1 MAAVATIETPC
12 FNVKAH
18 GMDLCI
24 DPATH
29 TQFVSFRVA
38 LQMSVQELIGHLK
51 VLQAQPEVLQ
61 AEALGRS
68 PDLSAPLSGP
78 VPAPASSGVFASAA
92 GLSGTPRSNSGD
104 MKAAGTPAV
113 IVNEAASHALLAAA
127 CNGSA
132 AEVKLALEQGA
143 DVNFPDAAKQARTP
157 LHLALEAG
165 GNPEVIGLLLEAR
178 ANVNATTLM
187 GRTALH
193 CAVERY
199 LMTPPVTVRM
209 LTTSKADLS
218 AVDSRGASPIDMV
231 KAAAQM
237 AFQQQS
243 RPDDMP
249 NMGMRRV
256 LQMLDEVTDLP
267 TVAIPMLDQ
276 EVRNVL
282 FADME
287 NDKVVWHTD
296 STIGLYSLR
305 TQTMLFRKR
314 LRPGGPSGALQSCVL
329 CISANPMAS
338 TIAACL
344 EISEAQ
350 QGPQNVAIVWPN
362 GQLQDEEPL
371 KLNLGLR
378 PAPAGFAGE
387 LTPAQLCLSRKGA
400 NSPQVLVGK
409 LGDGQVYAWR
419 LNASRTQLLA
429 EVKLMNLCGLISV
442 SDSASWIACVDK
454 ETDEELVV
462 LRAEHQLK
470 QATPSQSC
478 QRVAS
483 LKRRPMCVALAE
495 RSDTSCLLAI
505 TESPPP
511 GLTASVIEVLEVTID
526 NGATTVYRVKPES
539 LCTMLQFCHESSIFL
554 ASAHIDGVVALYNL
568 QRGEV
573 SVSHDDPEL
582 RSLTVSPD
590 RMLVATAQGRHLRIY
605 RSTAL
610 ELTPA

>member
-1 MAAVATIETPC
+1 MAAIASIETPG
-12 FNVKAH
+12 FSVKAH

-38 LQMSVQELIGHLK
+38 LQMSVQELIDHLK
-51 VLQAQPEVLQ
+51 VLQAQSDPQ
-61 AEALGRS
+61 AEAPGGS
-68 PDLSAPLSGP
+68 ADLSAAAASVGLNPPP
-78 VPAPASSGVFASAA
+78 VPFQSSGVFASAA
-92 GLSGTPRSNSGD
+92 GIGASPNGSPDAMASP
-104 MKAAGTPAV
+104 AG
-113 IVNEAASHALLAAA
+113 IVNESASHALLAAA
-127 CNGSA
+127 CTGSA
-132 AEVKLALEQGA
+132 ADVKLALEQRA
-143 DVNFPDAAKQARTP
+143 DVNFPDAAKQQRTP

-165 GNPEVIGLLLEAR
+165 GNPEVVGLLLEAR

-187 GRTALH
+187 GRTAMH

-199 LMTPPVTVRM
+199 LMTPPVAVRM
-209 LTTSKADLS
+209 LAAAKADLS

-231 KAAAQM
+231 KAAAQL

-249 NMGMRRV
+249 SAGMRKV
-256 LQMLDEVTDLP
+256 LQMLDELTDLP
-267 TVAIPMLDQ
+267 TVAVPLLDQ
-276 EVRNVL
+276 EVRNVA
-282 FADME
+282 FVDMD

-296 STIGLYSLR
+296 GTIGLYSLR

-314 LRPGGPSGALQSCVL
+314 LRPGGPSGHVQSCVL
-329 CISANPMAS
+329 CVSANPM
-338 TIAACL
+338 TNTVAACL
-344 EISEAQ
+344 EITEAA

-378 PAPAGFAGE
+378 PAPAGLAGE
-387 LTPAQLCLSRKGA
+387 RSQAQLCLSQTGSS
-400 NSPQVLVGK
+400 SPQVLVGK

-429 EVKLMNLCGLISV
+429 EVKLMNLCGLIAV

-454 ETDEELVV
+454 EADDVLVV
-462 LRAEHQLK
+462 LRADPRANAQ
-470 QATPSQSC
+470 SQSG
-478 QRVAS
+478 QRVATI
-483 LKRRPMCVALAE
+483 KRRPMCVAVAE
-495 RSDTSCLLAI
+495 RLETSCLVAI
-505 TESPPP
+505 TENPPP
-511 GLTASVIEVLEVTID
+511 GLTASVIEVLEVNID
-526 NGATTVYRVKPES
+526 GGTATVYRVKPES
-539 LCTMLQFCHESSIFL
+539 LCMRIQFCHGSNIFL
-554 ASAHIDGVVALYNL
+554 ASAHVDGVVALYNL

-573 SVSHDDPEL
+573 AVSHDDPEI
-582 RSLTVSPD
+582 RSMSISPD
-590 RMLVATAQGRHLRIY
+590 RMLVATAQGRHFRVY

>member
-1 MAAVATIETPC
+1 
-12 FNVKAH
+12 
-18 GMDLCI
+18 
-24 DPATH
+24 
-29 TQFVSFRVA
+29 
-38 LQMSVQELIGHLK
+38 
-51 VLQAQPEVLQ
+51 
-61 AEALGRS
+61 
-68 PDLSAPLSGP
+68 
-78 VPAPASSGVFASAA
+78 
-92 GLSGTPRSNSGD
+92 
-104 MKAAGTPAV
+104 
-113 IVNEAASHALLAAA
+113 
-127 CNGSA
+127 
-132 AEVKLALEQGA
+132 
-143 DVNFPDAAKQARTP
+143 
-157 LHLALEAG
+157 
-165 GNPEVIGLLLEAR
+165 
-178 ANVNATTLM
+178 
-187 GRTALH
+187 
-193 CAVERY
+193 
-199 LMTPPVTVRM
+199 MTPPVTVRM
-209 LTTSKADLS
+209 LTTAKADLS

-243 RPDDMP
+243 RSDEMP

-276 EVRNVL
+276 EVRNVV

-314 LRPGGPSGALQSCVL
+314 LRPGGPSRHLQSCVL
-329 CISANPMAS
+329 CISANPMTN

-344 EISEAQ
+344 EITEAQ

-378 PAPAGFAGE
+378 PPAAALAGE
-387 LTPAQLCLSRKGA
+387 LTQAQLCLSRKGA

-454 ETDEELVV
+454 EADEELVV
-462 LRAEHQLK
+462 LRAEHQVK
-470 QATPSQSC
+470 QATQGQSS

-483 LKRRPMCVALAE
+483 IKRRPTCVALSE
-495 RSDTSCLLAI
+495 RSETSCLLAI
-505 TESPPP
+505 TEGPPP
-511 GLTASVIEVLEVTID
+511 GLTVGVIEVLE
-526 NGATTVYRVKPES
+526 
-539 LCTMLQFCHESSIFL
+539 
-554 ASAHIDGVVALYNL
+554 
-568 QRGEV
+568 
-573 SVSHDDPEL
+573 
-582 RSLTVSPD
+582 
-590 RMLVATAQGRHLRIY
+590 
-605 RSTAL
+605 
-610 ELTPA
+610 